1 MTLQL
6 TFAPWGESLAELV
19 EVSRQAEA
27 AGAEVVWVPEMHRS
41 ATVTAAAVAA
51 GTSTVGVGTA
61 IALAFTRSPMVTALE
76 AMDLDELSGGRFRL
90 GLGSGVQRVNEDWH
104 NARWGK
110 PVAHLRE
117 TVTVVREFVRA
128 CTEGAPIEIDGEF
141 EPMRMKGYQRT
152 YRRERAEIPVYLA
165 GVGPAMLKLAGR
177 VADGWISHELC
188 SPRFVTERVLPSIE
202 EGLADSGRTRADIDL
217 VVSACAA
224 VDADGAKARRLAA
237 GVVGYYATVRT
248 YADFFEFHGFADE
261 QAEIARVF
269 RETGVPSQQLG
280 EHVPTDMANAFTVCG
295 TPDEVRASLLAY
307 EGVVDAVKLSPPT
320 YGLAPEQTRAA
331 QQQLL
336 AVVADITG
344 GQRPAGT
351 D

>member
-1 MTLQL
+1 MSLSL

-27 AGAEVVWVPEMHRS
+27 AGADVVWVPEMHRS

-61 IALAFTRSPMVTALE
+61 IALAFTRSPMITALE
-76 AMDLDELSGGRFRL
+76 AMDLDELSGGRLRL
-90 GLGSGVQRVNEDWH
+90 GLGTGVQRVNEDWH
-104 NARWGK
+104 NATWGK

-117 TVTVVREFVRA
+117 TVAVVREFIRS
-128 CTEGAPIEIDGEF
+128 CTEGTPIEVEGEF
-141 EPMRMKGYQRT
+141 ESMRIKGYQRT
-152 YRRERAEIPVYLA
+152 YRRERDEVPVYLA
-165 GVGPAMLKLAGR
+165 GVGPAMLKLAGK

-188 SPRFVTERVLPSIE
+188 SPRFVTEKVLPAINA
-202 EGLADSGRTRADIDL
+202 GLDEAGRTRGDIDL

-224 VDADGAKARRLAA
+224 VDEDGEKARRLAA

-261 QAEIARVF
+261 QAEIGRIF
-269 RETGVPSQQLG
+269 RETGVPSQKLA

-344 GQRPAGT
+344 GTPPSAQG
-351 D
+351 